1 MKVGKAESV
10 SRGSCVCSVHQGS
23 LPLIQC
29 CFRASD
35 SLVLEKSVPS
45 TGRLTYCIVLLKE
58 FNSVKSVKT
67 LLIC

>member
-1 MKVGKAESV
+1 MKVGKAGSV
-10 SRGSCVCSVHQGS
+10 SWGSWVCSVHQGS

-45 TGRLTYCIVLLKE
+45 KERLTYCIVLLKE

-67 LLIC
+67 LSIC